1 MNVKGKASIE
11 DYIIRLKKQ
20 YINNGGNMML
30 VKDIKDKFDFKVVA
44 GEKGLNNE
52 VKGLYCCDLL
62 SWVMSHA
69 KERDAWIT
77 VQTHINI
84 VAIASLLNLACI
96 IVPEAIEVDED
107 TIEKANE
114 ENITIFSTDLDNF
127 RIFSKFY
134 EAGMR

>member
-1 MNVKGKASIE
+1 
-11 DYIIRLKKQ
+11 
-20 YINNGGNMML
+20 ML
-30 VKDIKDKFDFKVVA
+30 VKNIKDKFGFKVIA
-44 GEKGLNNE
+44 GENGLDKE
-52 VKGLYCCDLL
+52 VKGLYCSDLL

-69 KERDAWIT
+69 KDADAWIT

-96 IVPEAIEVDED
+96 IVPESIDVDGD

-114 ENITIFSTDLDNF
+114 EGIAIFSTDMDSY